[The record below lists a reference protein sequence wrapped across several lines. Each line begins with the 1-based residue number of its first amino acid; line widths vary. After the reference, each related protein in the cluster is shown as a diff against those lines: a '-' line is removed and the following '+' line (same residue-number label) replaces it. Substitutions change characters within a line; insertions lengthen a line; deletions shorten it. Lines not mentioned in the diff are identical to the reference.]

1 MVSSSLPSDFSS
13 LSDTNWIP
21 QDSFYGII
29 EYLSLLADRYF
40 CSLKFSGR
48 ENVVELVMT
57 WPIVKCLVE
66 NRLCDPKGLNV
77 RSLSKRIYWLLLLS
91 FILAWG

>member
-1 MVSSSLPSDFSS
+1 M
-13 LSDTNWIP
+13 
-21 QDSFYGII
+21 
-29 EYLSLLADRYF
+29 
-40 CSLKFSGR
+40 
-48 ENVVELVMT
+48 VELVMT